1 MFLFFL
7 AVFKKKCS
15 IALLIENTKL
25 RLVLVLPTGTSI
37 TVGNQA
43 DEPPQITVDKTND
56 VVSKKLNAATYLLDV
71 LLTVSLWQISKIK

>member
-1 MFLFFL
+1 M
-7 AVFKKKCS
+7 
-15 IALLIENTKL
+15 
-25 RLVLVLPTGTSI
+25 LVLPTGTSI